1 MSFTQRAK
9 TPKSAKIKFLTE
21 YPDYYNTFNKAKFS
35 YFRDKIKKNEYKQN
49 YNNYGTNQYKL
60 NTFYK
65 SSTPFNYIINKHD
78 KDGLLVYYNGGPRK
92 QFHPLLTKDNLNQIL
107 KNRRSIST
115 RYKRP
120 CGCYSNYNITKYSQE
135 YIYPNYE
142 RNEHFYKSNNLPY
155 IGDNDNSRYINQS
168 RFISPQIANRKIT
181 NKLKDDDN
189 YNNSKYRINTE
200 TNNYKNNK
208 ILQSEKNEEIENE
221 NKAEAHEEKIE
232 EKKEEIKDE
241 EKEKNKKSFNYFN
254 LKPRRRFHKIQI
266 FNNCKPFLVDDFK
279 DYGYYE

>member
-1 MSFTQRAK
+1 MSFTPRAK
-9 TPKSAKIKFLTE
+9 APKSTKIKFLKE

-35 YFRDKIKKNEYKQN
+35 SFRDKIKKNSYKQT
-49 YNNYGTNQYKL
+49 YNNYGMKQYKL

-92 QFHPLLTKDNLNQIL
+92 QFGLLITKYNLNQIL
-107 KNRRSIST
+107 KNRRSFST

-120 CGCYSNYNITKYSQE
+120 CGCYSNYNISKYSQE

-155 IGDNDNSRYINQS
+155 IGDNDNSRDINQS
-168 RFISPQIANRKIT
+168 GFISPQIGNRKI
-181 NKLKDDDN
+181 N
-189 YNNSKYRINTE
+189 YKFNINDTKYRINTE
-200 TNNYKNNK
+200 NNNYENNK
-208 ILQSEKNEEIENE
+208 NMQFEKNEEIENK
-221 NKAEAHEEKIE
+221 NKVEDHEEQI
-232 EKKEEIKDE
+232 EEIKDE
-241 EKEKNKKSFNYFN
+241 ENKKYKKNFNYFN